1 MITRTKEKEDLILDR
16 HIALSRD
23 GFEALQKVIAFCCAG
38 CGLCVSMCPLGSIA
52 FDEVKKRPVLTG
64 ECNRC
69 GYCYLA
75 CPRSF
80 LPLSKIEKTYFGSN
94 GSDVNDVSSLIL

>member
-1 MITRTKEKEDLILDR
+1 MIARMKEKEDLILNR
-16 HIALSRD
+16 HIAISQD
-23 GFEALQKVIAFCCAG
+23 GFEALEKVTAFCCAG
-38 CGLCVSMCPLGSIA
+38 CGLCVSICPLGSIT
-52 FDEVKKRPVLTG
+52 FDDVKKRPLLTG

-80 LPLSKIEKTYFGSN
+80 QRLKRP
-94 GSDVNDVSSLIL
+94 ILVMMEMKR